1 MGYFVLPALQQ
12 CIAIEATCANDKA
25 CHFQTTGLKLNR
37 PLCVQSNKLLALFWL
52 GRSFKIQVQ
61 TAGPGDVR
69 RVSNHLIILGAL
81 VEVCHEGPK
90 VFLGLLVKKKVHTRV
105 DCLKELHNLPFADG
119 CWCIGCL
126 GLEGRGCV
134 FLFLGRVCS
143 GFAVTFIAV
152 ATIGVA
158 GVFLLGGTHLDI
170 VE

>member
-1 MGYFVLPALQQ
+1 MVRVLCNEVDDDLIQPLPLDVDLNNEHTCASAQELGYFVLPALQQ

-90 VFLGLLVKKKVHTRV
+90 VFLGLLVKKKVH
-105 DCLKELHNLPFADG
+105 KPKN
-119 CWCIGCL
+119 
-126 GLEGRGCV
+126 
-134 FLFLGRVCS
+134 
-143 GFAVTFIAV
+143 IA
-152 ATIGVA
+152 AS
-158 GVFLLGGTHLDI
+158 DR
-170 VE
+170 